1 MRISSTAQRRRHPPQ
16 QFLGQLLRTEYRNRT
31 IVRCHVLIR
40 HIPVLAMP
48 LFSAAAM
55 AAADDAFSTLD
66 LVPPAVT
73 GTVLPAGTGAPCSA
87 AVGTGSPLALADV
100 VERALCNNPQTREA
114 WANSRFEAAQ
124 YGSSRSAYR
133 PTISATGSAS
143 LNNTDGGSAKGSSST
158 YNQESAGIALGYVL
172 YDFGARDANLENAR
186 QVLTAANATH
196 DATLQTVFL
205 AAVQSFYQLFAAQA
219 AVDSARESEKSD
231 QESFNAAT
239 ARYNAGT
246 GTPADKLQAQTAYS
260 QAVLNRVRAEGDLR
274 NARGILANVMGL
286 DANAPVE
293 VAPPATLTPPL
304 HFEEEVARLIDA
316 ARSHRPDLS
325 AAEAQIKAAQA
336 GVVAAEASG
345 KPTVSLSTSLNF
357 ADSSIADSA
366 RNAALGVQVSI
377 PLFTG
382 YNTTYRI
389 RAAREQVAIK
399 QAQREKLNLQIALDV
414 WKSYQ
419 GLITETQSVRTS
431 QDLLASATQS
441 EKVALGRY
449 KAGVGNILDVLTA
462 QSALASAR
470 QQHIQALYN
479 WHIARAVLAQAMG
492 QLDMTAIAAI
502 TAVGSDTTP
511 TTKPGHQP

>member
-1 MRISSTAQRRRHPPQ
+1 
-16 QFLGQLLRTEYRNRT
+16 
-31 IVRCHVLIR
+31 VRCHVLIR

-66 LVPPAVT
+66 MVPSAVT
-73 GTVLPAGTGAPCSA
+73 GTFLPAGGEAPCSA
-87 AVGTGSPLALADV
+87 AAGTGSPLALADV

-124 YGSSRSAYR
+124 YGSSRSAYW

-143 LNNTDGGSAKGSSST
+143 LNNTNASGSSST
-158 YNQESAGIALGYVL
+158 YNQESAGITLGYVL

-205 AAVQSFYQLFAAQA
+205 AAVQSYYQLFAAQA
-219 AVDSARESEKSD
+219 AVDSARESEKSN
-231 QESFNAAT
+231 QESFNAAA
-239 ARYNAGT
+239 ARYNTGV
-246 GTPADKLQAQTAYS
+246 GTPADKLQAQTAFS

-304 HFEEEVARLIDA
+304 HFEEEVARLIDV

-336 GVVAAEASG
+336 GVAAAEASG

-357 ADSSIADSA
+357 ADSSIADSS

-389 RAAREQVAIK
+389 RAAREQVEIK
-399 QAQREKLNLQIALDV
+399 QAQREKLSLQIALDV

-431 QDLLASATQS
+431 EDLLASATQS

-470 QQHIQALYN
+470 QQHIQELYN

-502 TAVGSDTTP
+502 TAVGNDTTP
-511 TTKPGHQP
+511 TTKTRHQP